1 MTHHFHG
8 MFLLWCF
15 GPNRCSISRGNYR
28 RRRWDTSECKLFAG
42 DSGISVHYFRQ
53 ILAAIAAHLR
63 KRVVFVSRFPSE

>member
-42 DSGISVHYFRQ
+42 DSGISVHYFGQ
-53 ILAAIAAHLR
+53 ILAAIADAII
-63 KRVVFVSRFPSE
+63 PI